1 MQPAQSGRPAVPDQD
16 ALCYRSRPGTDRLV
30 VVVCDDAGRAAEGR
44 ISAPAAAAA
53 ALESGSELTESPNQ
67 DRPNLLRC
75 TDTAVRQTVIQ
86 LAATSGISLLEYAAM
101 LTALIQANGRAA
113 SAQVG
118 DGAGVVGADAGWML
132 TSEPQRGEH
141 ANETWF
147 ITQEDAI
154 YRRRVSAEISGV
166 QRVMICL
173 TLKQPGKVP
182 DAPYFDGAF
191 PGWRAT
197 TARKKRSGRCRNCCS
212 ATRCDYS
219 PTTTTSPCSRQLF
232 CTQRRRPKT
241 NHKKTVPI
249 TERRLNIQQGQ
260 RHEAHHIPDGPKVL
274 LGVRIAP
281 GGEGSVHEVSVHEV
295 SGNQDLVA
303 IYHQGRRPPGIEEKL
318 RQMVSRPPGGNAPD
332 GVAWPWARFVADWD
346 GQTHGYLMQRA
357 KPGAMPAA
365 VFRS

>member
-1 MQPAQSGRPAVPDQD
+1 M
-16 ALCYRSRPGTDRLV
+16 
-30 VVVCDDAGRAAEGR
+30 
-44 ISAPAAAAA
+44 
-53 ALESGSELTESPNQ
+53 
-67 DRPNLLRC
+67 
-75 TDTAVRQTVIQ
+75 IQ

-154 YRRRVSAEISGV
+154 YRRRVSAEIIGV

-197 TARKKRSGRCRNCCS
+197 TARTKRSGRCR
-212 ATRCDYS
+212 T
-219 PTTTTSPCSRQLF
+219 L
-232 CTQRRRPKT
+232 
-241 NHKKTVPI
+241 
-249 TERRLNIQQGQ
+249 
-260 RHEAHHIPDGPKVL
+260 L
-274 LGVRIAP
+274 LGNQVRLLTDDDDVTMFQATLLHTATETEDQP
-281 GGEGSVHEVSVHEV
+281 QKDRSHHGKEAEYSTGST
-295 SGNQDLVA
+295 A
-303 IYHQGRRPPGIEEKL
+303 
-318 RQMVSRPPGGNAPD
+318 
-332 GVAWPWARFVADWD
+332 
-346 GQTHGYLMQRA
+346 
-357 KPGAMPAA
+357 
-365 VFRS
+365 

>member
-1 MQPAQSGRPAVPDQD
+1 M
-16 ALCYRSRPGTDRLV
+16 
-30 VVVCDDAGRAAEGR
+30 
-44 ISAPAAAAA
+44 
-53 ALESGSELTESPNQ
+53 
-67 DRPNLLRC
+67 
-75 TDTAVRQTVIQ
+75 IQ

-154 YRRRVSAEISGV
+154 YRRRVSAEIIGV

-197 TARKKRSGRCRNCCS
+197 TAGDKAFGQMQNTAARQPG
-212 ATRCDYS
+212 ATTHRRRRRHHVPGNSFAHSDGDRR
-219 PTTTTSPCSRQLF
+219 PTTKRPFPSR
-232 CTQRRRPKT
+232 K
-241 NHKKTVPI
+241 
-249 TERRLNIQQGQ
+249 
-260 RHEAHHIPDGPKVL
+260 
-274 LGVRIAP
+274 
-281 GGEGSVHEVSVHEV
+281 GG
-295 SGNQDLVA
+295 
-303 IYHQGRRPPGIEEKL
+303 
-318 RQMVSRPPGGNAPD
+318 
-332 GVAWPWARFVADWD
+332 
-346 GQTHGYLMQRA
+346 
-357 KPGAMPAA
+357 
-365 VFRS
+365 